1 MLKSSRGIIHTTIPR
16 HHVKHALQSASVDIA
31 IILLAYIAAFSA
43 RAATV
48 PLDLIHSSEYF
59 LFATIVIVS
68 SLYVFGVYHRIWSR
82 TSGHGITVIISA
94 VMAATVVMVGF
105 TLPLEPR
112 PIPLSVLLLGNA
124 LSLSGLIAVRFR
136 SRLISG
142 ASWRWRVIW
151 NHEFPKAKTHA
162 LIVGAGE
169 SGQILAWRMKHR
181 FPNADLS
188 IVGFVD
194 DDKNKQ
200 GMYIEG
206 VRVLGGRE
214 EIPRLVEAYDVD
226 LIIVSIHNI
235 PGPEFRAILS
245 YCEPTKARI
254 KVIPDVFEHMNAK
267 TSTVLLRDVQAED
280 LLGRSIVSR
289 HEAVDLTPIVRKV
302 IMVTGAAGSIGSELC
317 RQIMDYDPLKVILL
331 DNNESGLHDLL
342 TELGTK
348 FPKERLIPVLADI
361 SVDESITPVFT
372 RYKPEIIFHAAAY
385 KHVPML
391 EYHPNEALRVN
402 IGGTLRLAEL
412 AKAHHVERFVLISTD
427 KAVNPSSVMGASKHV
442 CEFILHALSQ
452 QGTSSTYVNGAN
464 SLNGSSNGA
473 SSNGHAS
480 TSTTLFTSVRF
491 GNVLGSRGSVV
502 PTFTRQID
510 IGGPV
515 TVTHPTMTR
524 YFMSTAEAVN
534 LVIHAAC
541 LTNGDDIFIL
551 KMGEV
556 VKIVDL
562 AERMIRLRGLRP
574 YEDIDIKF
582 THVRPGEKMHEE
594 LYDTLENPVETP
606 HPNIIKLNTWTEA
619 SNLAFNAPLFLQR
632 VRLLLKDGFGSSDAD
647 TGSKPLSQLHELTAT
662 SSTSSGQGYTLS
674 AD

>member
-1 MLKSSRGIIHTTIPR
+1 MLKQSRGIIHTTIPR
-16 HHVKHALQSASVDIA
+16 HHVKHAIQSALADVGIV
-31 IILLAYIAAFSA
+31 LLAYIAAFSA
-43 RAATV
+43 RAVSV
-48 PLDLIHSSEYF
+48 PLDFIQGTEF
-59 LFATIVIVS
+59 FIFAIIIIVG

-94 VMAATVVMVGF
+94 VLAATVVMVAF
-105 TLPLEPR
+105 TLLLEPR
-112 PIPLSVLLLGNA
+112 PIPLSVVLLGNT
-124 LSLSGLIAVRFR
+124 LSVSGLIAVRFR

-181 FPNADLS
+181 FPSNDLS
-188 IVGFVD
+188 IVGFID

-206 VRVLGGRE
+206 VRVLAGRE
-214 EIPRLVEAYDVD
+214 DIPRLVEAYDVD

-245 YCEPTKARI
+245 FCERTKARI

-267 TSTVLLRDVQAED
+267 TNTVLLRDVQAED

-317 RQIMDYDPLKVILL
+317 RQIMDYDPLKVIVV
-331 DNNESGLHDLL
+331 DNNESGLHDLI
-342 TELGTK
+342 TELESK

-361 SVDESITPVFT
+361 SVDESIKPVFA
-372 RYKPEIIFHAAAY
+372 RYNPEIIFHAAAY

-402 IGGTLRLAEL
+402 VGGTLRLAEL
-412 AKAHHVERFVLISTD
+412 ARAHHVERFVLISTD

-442 CEFILHALSQ
+442 CEVILHALSQ
-452 QGTSSTYVNGAN
+452 QGSYTGSGT
-464 SLNGSSNGA
+464 NGSTNGT
-473 SSNGHAS
+473 NGNHAS
-480 TSTTLFTSVRF
+480 APQTLFTSVRF

-510 IGGPV
+510 VGGPV
-515 TVTHPTMTR
+515 TVTHPNMTR

-556 VKIVDL
+556 VRIVDL

-582 THVRPGEKMHEE
+582 THIRPGEKMHEE
-594 LYDTLENPVETP
+594 LYDTLENPVETL

-619 SNLAFNAPLFLQR
+619 NTSAFNAPLFLQHVR
-632 VRLLLKDGFGSSDAD
+632 RLLKEGFDSGAANGSE
-647 TGSKPLSQLHELTAT
+647 PLAQLHELTAA
-662 SSTSSGQGYTLS
+662 TSSGQGYTLS